1 MMFYINQA
9 QLLSITE
16 ITKLKV
22 QLNPLLS
29 FLSLLMTV
37 KSITVFQI
45 SKGSRIKTKHD
56 QLHDLT
62 NKHDIYNDLVE
73 AVEFLF
79 DNLHVP

>member
-16 ITKLKV
+16 ITKLKL
-22 QLNPLLS
+22 LNPLLS

-45 SKGSRIKTKHD
+45 SKGSRVKTKHD

-79 DNLHVP
+79 DILHVP